1 MTSVKYFDN
10 IHHMESILDTPSLT
24 EAQQTALALVDARP
38 GLTVEDYADGDA
50 ELCKAF
56 YWLNFNRYI
65 TIDPVTQAVT
75 VKG

>member
-1 MTSVKYFDN
+1 MTT
-10 IHHMESILDTPSLT
+10 SILDTPTLT

-56 YWLNFNRYI
+56 YSLVFSRELA
-65 TIDPVTQAVT
+65 IDPVTQAVT

>member
-1 MTSVKYFDN
+1 MTT
-10 IHHMESILDTPSLT
+10 SILDTQELT
-24 EAQQTALALVDARP
+24 ESQRTALDLVDARP
-38 GLTVEDYADGDA
+38 GLTVEDYTDGDV

-56 YWLNFNRYI
+56 YSLVFSREL

>member
-1 MTSVKYFDN
+1 MK
-10 IHHMESILDTPSLT
+10 SILDTPSLT
-24 EAQQTALALVDARP
+24 KAQQTALALMDARP

-56 YWLNFNRYI
+56 YSLVFSREL